1 MLALVQCLADDF
13 GVGATV
19 SYMFSVIHCLATKI
33 ECVYFLHLV
42 ICDRNIFLD
51 SSINSRHN
59 DPIAHL
65 IFWCLYYY
73 AGYRRNNINTNNNLL
88 KIKTIKD
95 TSGLQSR

>member
-13 GVGATV
+13 VVGATV

-42 ICDRNIFLD
+42 ICDRNIFLV

-65 IFWCLYYY
+65 MLFLCYFCVYIITPVT
-73 AGYRRNNINTNNNLL
+73 GVI
-88 KIKTIKD
+88 I
-95 TSGLQSR
+95 